1 MGSKKRTYNGLVTTE
16 QRTVELSSPP
26 EPIRAQMII
35 GGEQVDAADGQTFEV
50 VNPATGQVIATPPLG
65 GPEDVDRAV
74 KAAQKAFEDPK
85 GWATWSAAK
94 RGRTLQKFSNLVKEH
109 IEELAQL
116 ESRNVGKPIRNARG
130 EALAVGLVLEYYA
143 GAANKL
149 FGETIP
155 VSAGGLDFTL
165 REPIGVCGLI
175 VPWNFPMNM
184 ASWKLGP
191 ALAAGNT
198 TILKPA
204 SYTPL
209 SALRLGELALEAG
222 IPAGVVNVITGP
234 GGSAGAALAA
244 HPGVGKVAFTGETTT
259 GQEIMRLASN
269 NVKKISLELG
279 GKSPNIVFAD
289 ADLEKFAASAPYAV
303 FDNAGQDCCARSR
316 IFVEESVHDRVLEL
330 FTEATRN
337 VRVGDPAEDKTEMGS
352 LVSERQRERVAGYV
366 DIGRDEGADLVYGGE
381 APSGDPFDQGAYWM
395 PTIFDGCRTDMRIVR
410 EEIFGPV
417 VAVIPF
423 TDEAD
428 AIRQANDT
436 PYGLS
441 GSIWSRDIGK
451 ALRVSKA
458 VRAGVLSVNS
468 NASVHTEAP
477 FGGYKM
483 SGVGRELGMHAL
495 ELYTEVKN
503 VFVDLT

>member
-1 MGSKKRTYNGLVTTE
+1 MTTD
-16 QRTVELSSPP
+16 T
-26 EPIRAQMII
+26 RAATTASDVKMII

-50 VNPATGQVIATPPLG
+50 VNPATGAVIARAPLG
-65 GPEDVDRAV
+65 GPEDVNRAV
-74 KAAQKAFEDPK
+74 AAAQKAFDDPK
-85 GWATWSAAK
+85 GWAAWSAAK
-94 RGRTLQKFSNLVKEH
+94 RGRTLAKYAALVKQNM
-109 IEELAQL
+109 EELAQL
-116 ESRNVGKPIRNARG
+116 ESANVGKPIKNARG
-130 EALAVGLVLEYYA
+130 EAFAVSLVFDYYA

-155 VSAGGLDFTL
+155 VSAPGLDFTL

-209 SALRLGELALEAG
+209 TALRLGELALEAG
-222 IPAGVVNVITGP
+222 IPAGVVNVVTGP

-259 GQEIMRLASN
+259 GQEIMRLAAN

-289 ADLEKFAASAPYAV
+289 ADLERWAADAPYAV
-303 FDNAGQDCCARSR
+303 FDNAGQDCCARSS
-316 IFVEESVHDRVLEL
+316 ILVEASIHDRAVEL
-330 FTEATRN
+330 LQEATAK
-337 VRVGDPAEDKTEMGS
+337 VKLGAPSDDATEVGS
-352 LVSERQRERVAGYV
+352 LVSFKQRDRVLDYV
-366 DIGRDEGADLVYGGE
+366 ESGKAEGAELVTGGD
-381 APSGDPFDQGAYWM
+381 APTGDPFDIGAYLR

-417 VAVIPF
+417 VTVTSFA
-423 TDEAD
+423 DEAE
-428 AIRQANDT
+428 AIRLANDT

-441 GSIWSRDIGK
+441 GSIWSRDIGR
-451 ALRVSKA
+451 ALRVAKG

-483 SGVGRELGMHAL
+483 SGMGRELGMHAL
-495 ELYTEVKN
+495 ELYTELKN

>member
-1 MGSKKRTYNGLVTTE
+1 MLDVTTE
-16 QRTVELSSPP
+16 QRITPSAGGETQATV
-26 EPIRAQMII
+26 QMII
-35 GGEQVDAADGQTFEV
+35 GGEHVDAADGQTFDV
-50 VNPATGQVIATPPLG
+50 MNPAIGEVIAKAPLG
-65 GPEDVDRAV
+65 GPEDADRAV
-74 KAAQKAFEDPK
+74 KAAQAAFEDPR

-94 RGRTLQKFSNLVKEH
+94 RGRTLQKLSNLVKEH

-116 ESRNVGKPIRNARG
+116 ESRNVGKPIRMARS
-130 EALAVGLVLEYYA
+130 EALAVGMVFEYYA

-209 SALRLGELALEAG
+209 TALRLGELALEAG
-222 IPAGVVNVITGP
+222 LPPGVVNVITGP

-259 GQEIMRLASN
+259 GQEIMRLAAG
-269 NVKKISLELG
+269 NVKKVSLELG

-316 IFVEESVHDRVLEL
+316 IFVEASVHDRVLEL
-330 FTEATRN
+330 FGAATRK
-337 VRVGDPAEDKTEMGS
+337 VAVGDPADEKTEMGS

-366 DIGRDEGADLVYGGE
+366 EIGREEGAELVYGGE
-381 APSGDPFDQGAYWM
+381 APTGDPFDAGAYWM

-417 VAVIPF
+417 VAIIPF
-423 TDEAD
+423 SDEAD
-428 AIRQANDT
+428 AIRLANDT

-451 ALRVSKA
+451 ALRVAKG

-483 SGVGRELGMHAL
+483 SGTGRELGMHAL
-495 ELYTEVKN
+495 ELYTELKN

>member
-1 MGSKKRTYNGLVTTE
+1 MPSA
-16 QRTVELSSPP
+16 SPST
-26 EPIRAQMII
+26 AAAVQMMI
-35 GGEQVDAADGQTFEV
+35 GGEHVDAADGQTFDV
-50 VNPATGQVIATPPLG
+50 VNPATSEVIAHAPLG
-65 GPEDVDRAV
+65 GAEDVNRAV
-74 KAAQKAFEDPK
+74 QAATKAFEDPK

-94 RGRTLQKFSNLVKEH
+94 RGRAMAKFAGLVREH
-109 IEELAQL
+109 LEDLAQL
-116 ESRNVGKPIRNARG
+116 ESRNVGKPISGARG
-130 EALAVGLVLEYYA
+130 EALAVSFVFDYYA

-155 VSAGGLDFTL
+155 VSKPGLDFTL

-209 SALRLGELALEAG
+209 TALRLGELALEAG

-259 GQEIMRLASN
+259 GQEIMRLAAN

-289 ADLEKFAASAPYAV
+289 ADLERFAAEAPYAV

-316 IFVEESVHDRVLEL
+316 IFVEASAHDRMLEL
-330 FTEATRN
+330 FTEATRK
-337 VRVGDPAEDKTEMGS
+337 VVVGDPSDDKTEMGS
-352 LVSERQRERVAGYV
+352 LVSQRQRERVSSYI
-366 DIGRDEGADLVYGGE
+366 DIGKEEGADLVYGGE
-381 APSGDPFDQGAYWM
+381 APTGDPFDAGAYWS
-395 PTIFDGCRTDMRIVR
+395 PTIFDACRTDMRIVR

-417 VAVIPF
+417 VAIIPF
-423 TDEAD
+423 EDEAD
-428 AIRQANDT
+428 AVRLANDT

-451 ALRVSKA
+451 ALRVAKG

-468 NASVHTEAP
+468 NASVHAEAP

-483 SGVGRELGMHAL
+483 SGMGRELGMHAL

-503 VFVDLT
+503 VFIDLT